1 MQNKLYESREDIQA
15 AAIATWVSTK
25 RGTLVLSTG
34 VGKTYVAIVI
44 ACGQI
49 KKKLINSCLIVVPT
63 INLISQWEKE
73 ILKWGYSLEG
83 ITIKCLQTAYK
94 EESEYDLLVV
104 DEIHTATAEKY
115 SSVFVNTKHKQCL
128 GLSAT
133 VDSEN
138 EIIKTHCPVIFTIE
152 VADALAAKAFNNYTV
167 YNVAV
172 SLNRKEQA
180 IYNTFDRQF
189 KLAKLQLLILK
200 KEYPDY
206 ADLTI
211 FDIAKKHSNSKE
223 KDELTKWSKTFWSAM
238 TMRKSICYKAY
249 TKAEAAKQLIATSPT
264 SKWIIFT
271 MSIDLAK
278 QLSAE
283 IPNSVV
289 YHSKQK
295 DDVRVQIL
303 KDYSDNKSS
312 CLIAVQALNAGMNI
326 PDIDKAI
333 CISGN
338 SSELDAIQRLG
349 RIARVK
355 DTPSIFINLYS
366 KNTIEKTW
374 LENRNKKIDNVVWQD
389 FTIMKQLLCPKS

>member
-1 MQNKLYESREDIQA
+1 MQNNVYADRQEIQA
-15 AAIATWVSTK
+15 AAIAAWVPTK
-25 RGTLVLSTG
+25 KGTLVLSTG

-49 KKKLINSCLIVVPT
+49 KKKLIDTCLIVVPT
-63 INLISQWEKE
+63 TNLILQWEQE
-73 ILKWGYSLEG
+73 ILKWGYPLDG

-94 EESEYDLLVV
+94 EETEYDLLVV
-104 DEIHTATAEKY
+104 DEVHTATAEKY
-115 SSVFVNTKHKQCL
+115 SAVFVNTKHKQCL

-133 VDSEN
+133 VDSTNKVLVE
-138 EIIKTHCPVIFTIE
+138 HCPVLFSIE
-152 VADALAAKAFNNYTV
+152 VADALKAKAFNAYTV
-167 YNVAV
+167 YNVAIP
-172 SLNRKEQA
+172 LNRKEQA

-200 KEYPDY
+200 KDYPEY

-211 FDIAKKHSNSKE
+211 FDIAKKYANSKE
-223 KDELTKWSKTFWSAM
+223 KTELVKWSKTFWSAM
-238 TMRKSICYKAY
+238 TMRKSLCYKAY
-249 TKAEAAKQLIATSPT
+249 SKAEAAKELVSRSPT
-264 SKWIIFT
+264 SKWVIFT

-278 QLSAE
+278 KLSEE
-283 IPNSVV
+283 IPGSVV

-295 DDVRVQIL
+295 DDERTRIL
-303 KDYSDNKSS
+303 KDYSENKSN

-326 PDIDKAI
+326 PDIDRAI

-366 KNTIEKTW
+366 KDTIEKTW
-374 LENRNKKIDNVVWQD
+374 LENRNKKIDNIVWQ
-389 FTIMKQLLCPKS
+389 TLIEMKKLL